1 VRGRLVH
8 GAVLIIAHRGASGTR
23 PENTLVAFRR
33 AEELGAQMVE
43 LDVQLSRDAE
53 VIVLHDWTLD
63 RTSDGRGRVGK
74 RTLEELRGLDAG
86 TWFDR
91 AYAGER
97 IPTLGEVLAAIRL
110 PVNVELKSRGDDGLE
125 ARALAVVEEAGALER
140 VVFSS
145 FDPESLVRLRARSAR
160 ADVADLWSGRRLAP
174 ALHLAGRVGATALHI
189 RKDTVASAQVRK
201 AVGDGL
207 LVRAWTVN
215 DPGESALLGNAGVS
229 AIFTDFPERF
239 LQIPRS

>member
-1 VRGRLVH
+1 VLV
-8 GAVLIIAHRGASGTR
+8 IAHRGASGTR

-43 LDVQLSRDAE
+43 LDVQLSRDGE

-74 RTLEELRGLDAG
+74 RTIEELRRLDAG

-160 ADVADLWSGRRLAP
+160 ADVALRWSGRRHTQAI
-174 ALHLAGRVGATALHI
+174 HLAGRVGATALHI
-189 RKDTVASAQVRK
+189 RKDAAASAEVRK

-239 LQIPRS
+239 LQIPRP